1 MEILR
6 ELIDSIDE
14 MEDISSRQLSVINI
28 SDGAEQ
34 EN

>member
-14 MEDISSRQLSVINI
+14 MEDISSRQLSVINTG
-28 SDGAEQ
+28 DGAEQ